1 MNFGV
6 YAVRDVKSGFQTPTC
21 QVNDAVAIRGFASAV
36 MQSDSVLFT
45 HCFRYTSFLQDGL
58 EAVIQPWEQA
68 HPTGRVRFLLWKE
81 TVSHYRREAQDRA
94 EQSP

>member
-1 MNFGV
+1 MKFGM

-45 HCFRYTSFLQDGL
+45 HASDFSLYKIAEFDADHGKIAPLALPL
-58 EAVIQPWEQA
+58 ELIQA
-68 HPTGRVRFLLWKE
+68 SSCLK
-81 TVSHYRREAQDRA
+81 
-94 EQSP
+94 

>member
-1 MNFGV
+1 MKFGV

-45 HCFRYTSFLQDGL
+45 HASDFALYKIAEFDADGGQL
-58 EAVIQPWEQA
+58 VPLALPVELIQA
-68 HPTGRVRFLLWKE
+68 ASCLK
-81 TVSHYRREAQDRA
+81 
-94 EQSP
+94 